1 MGKKWL
7 IIFNPPKTEVILIS
21 IVFNDNNFELVM
33 DGTILKIVETHK
45 HQGVHLSSNNK
56 WSKHIDSIIE
66 SASKQIS
73 YLRKIKYQ
81 LSKQTLNTLN
91 CTYILPL
98 LEYASEVWESST
110 QADANRLEQVQL
122 NAARIVIG
130 LPVFASLDSLYYETG
145 WETLSQRRTNKKLTI
160 MFKIVNNVDH
170 RLPQNSPAKQSRR
183 THYQLRN
190 NPNYEVP

>member
-7 IIFNPPKTEVILIS
+7 IIFNPKKTEVMLIS
-21 IVFNDNNFELVM
+21 NVFNDNNFELII
-33 DGTILKIVETHK
+33 DGTILKIVETHI
-45 HQGVHLSSNNK
+45 HLGVKLSPNNK

-81 LSKQTLNTLN
+81 FSKQSLNTLY
-91 CTYILPL
+91 CTYMKPL
-98 LEYASEVWESST
+98 LEYASEVWDGST

-122 NAARIVIG
+122 NAARIVTG

-145 WETLSQRRTNKKLTI
+145 WETLSQRRTNKKTDPY
-160 MFKIVNNVDH
+160 V
-170 RLPQNSPAKQSRR
+170 QNCK
-183 THYQLRN
+183 Y
-190 NPNYEVP
+190 